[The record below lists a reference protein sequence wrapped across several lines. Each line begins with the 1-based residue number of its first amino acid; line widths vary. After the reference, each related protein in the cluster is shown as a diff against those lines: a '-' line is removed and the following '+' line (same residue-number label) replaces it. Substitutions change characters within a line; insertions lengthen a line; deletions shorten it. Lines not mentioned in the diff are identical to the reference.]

1 VGPSD
6 LGTDVRCAGA
16 PSEGDD
22 VESWRTSQAPG
33 SYAAVFT
40 GRPNFIFGSPTG
52 LKLDRLSPDS
62 HFFSSFQTCVLK
74 LLFNFFLSF
83 SHVNRKI

>member
-1 VGPSD
+1 M
-6 LGTDVRCAGA
+6 CGA
-16 PSEGDD
+16 P
-22 VESWRTSQAPG
+22 VPHRKVMTWRTQAPG

-62 HFFSSFQTCVLK
+62 QFFSPFK
-74 LLFNFFLSF
+74 KAF
-83 SHVNRKI
+83 